1 MIKKTAPPEGQSSD
15 QTENLAG
22 SPQPRLV
29 RLWRRF
35 VAWANQPTNNT
46 APGSR
51 MPDETVMLLRSIDS
65 RLKTLERCVKPGV
78 RHRPD
83 TSHIVTGHWND

>member
-1 MIKKTAPPEGQSSD
+1 MKNQTDNSAPPVPLS
-15 QTENLAG
+15 
-22 SPQPRLV
+22 RLV

-46 APGSR
+46 GPGSKV
-51 MPDETVMLLRSIDS
+51 PDETVLLLRSIDA
-65 RLKTLERCVKPGV
+65 RLKTLESCVKPGV
-78 RHRPD
+78 RHKPH